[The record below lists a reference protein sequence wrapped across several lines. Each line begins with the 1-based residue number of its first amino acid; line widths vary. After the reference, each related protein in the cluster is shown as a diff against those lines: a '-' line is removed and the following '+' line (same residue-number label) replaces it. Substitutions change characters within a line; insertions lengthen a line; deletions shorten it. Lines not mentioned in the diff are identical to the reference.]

1 MTFKEKWL
9 VDHPNYAEYMF
20 LDTCPYK
27 EGYEADPC
35 PRCYEQG
42 FTCSDCW
49 NRELPNAEKPSPTK
63 LKYNV
68 NYHMYVKLTNY
79 GKELIIKKHGYD
91 YFEACIESCKQENG
105 YYQLQC
111 HEVMS
116 LFGDHIGNGCKLPFE
131 PTVYF
136 DSKDLESVQEEALE

>member
-1 MTFKEKWL
+1 MTK
-9 VDHPNYAEYMF
+9 V
-20 LDTCPYK
+20 
-27 EGYEADPC
+27 
-35 PRCYEQG
+35 
-42 FTCSDCW
+42 
-49 NRELPNAEKPSPTK
+49 
-63 LKYNV
+63 KYNV

-79 GKELIIKKHGYD
+79 GKELIIKKRGYD

-131 PTVYF
+131 TTVYF
-136 DSKDLESVQEEALE
+136 DSKDLESV